1 MFVEWSSIKA
11 SSSLNKFI
19 SSTLR
24 SIGRQ
29 VACEWKRSNAIQ
41 MIITSPSRN
50 LPLPQ
55 PFLFLFSIVFFFLP
69 PSLLPSL
76 SPEQSNVTIVRRLK
90 ACHPYRKRETRQVAF
105 RPFQTFS
112 FLSLSDL
119 FTPSQPQ
126 TDRSPSPFMGVSR
139 AEPKRVDQKRPWIL
153 GEPVR
158 IMPDTS
164 RCRFTGY

>member
-1 MFVEWSSIKA
+1 ME
-11 SSSLNKFI
+11 
-19 SSTLR
+19 T
-24 SIGRQ
+24 
-29 VACEWKRSNAIQ
+29 IQ
-41 MIITSPSRN
+41 RDSDDNN
-50 LPLPQ
+50 LPLAQSPT
-55 PFLFLFSIVFFFLP
+55 PTTFPLSFFHRIFLP
-69 PSLLPSL
+69 PSLPSFLSLPRTIQCNHCPSVESV
-76 SPEQSNVTIVRRLK
+76 SPIQKERN
-90 ACHPYRKRETRQVAF
+90 TRQVAF